1 MQRAKGLTYVVL
13 VLIGCLGACA
23 TAPLSYDSL
32 CEEIIRNA
40 RSAGSA
46 LEKGEKERAES
57 SIEAARLTYEKAT
70 ALDPQEPQ
78 AYLSMAILYAK
89 TLQFTKS
96 LPLFDRVLEL
106 VAHDPEATAM
116 VRQSQ
121 QTTLYAWYSS
131 ERDAVYAEGAGD
143 HFKAHEWALK
153 QLTVSPN
160 PALTLHET
168 ATLEMMLCEH
178 DAAHCIS
185 SYEHFTQSQEAVF
198 AEYTH
203 GKHCTGSSR
212 LYIGSWERHPDV
224 TTQRLADGLLLHTV
238 RKKVRLVGRDGV
250 VLLAGNDGDCSLLSP
265 SSDASMSLGDNIF
278 DPKKGESAYPTVLPS
293 GKRYLSLVQFAG
305 SAFYHWLC
313 ETLPRLAAARKYL
326 AGFEEVS
333 VIVPSSPDAPFIED
347 TIRNLLKS
355 WGLAPR
361 VVTYSPPMLI
371 PDGALHYVGWE
382 PQPCPPRDERWPPSG
397 AHCPYLAHPHA
408 LRLGRDSIHEVLGP
422 RANGPTSA
430 EKYVLVAS
438 RTRSLQMRQFDESAL
453 IALIESTLAQSDLRS
468 RYSVKV
474 FSQSEGLEPTLRL
487 FRGAAAVVGVHGGA
501 LSNIIACDAG
511 TPILE
516 IGFNSTGGQVY
527 RHVASA
533 LGLPYFFVHVDVDAL
548 GRGIG
553 APHVTYPADVVSKQ
567 LRSAIQLVGQPPNE
581 DF

>member
-1 MQRAKGLTYVVL
+1 MIRRLEVFLLLLAVLAGISVASTKYDKLCDTIVKHAKR
-13 VLIGCLGACA
+13 
-23 TAPLSYDSL
+23 TAKEYNAGRSQQA
-32 CEEIIRNA
+32 EGEIKKA
-40 RSAGSA
+40 YKAF
-46 LEKGEKERAES
+46 
-57 SIEAARLTYEKAT
+57 EAAT

-78 AYLSMAILYAK
+78 AYLSMAIFLGNIHR
-89 TLQFTKS
+89 FNES

-106 VAHDPEATAM
+106 VAHDSEATAM

-143 HFKAHEWALK
+143 LFKAREWALK

-160 PALTLHET
+160 PALTLHQI
-168 ATLEMMLCEH
+168 ATIEVMLCEY

-185 SYEHFTQSQEAVF
+185 AHEHFTQSQEAVF

-224 TTQRLADGLLLHTV
+224 TTQQLADGLLLHTV
-238 RKKVRLVGRDGV
+238 RKKVTLVGRDGV
-250 VLLAGNDGDCSLLSP
+250 VLLAGNDCSVLSP
-265 SSDASMSLGDNIF
+265 SSDVFLSLGDNIF
-278 DPKKGESAYPTVLPS
+278 DPKKGESAYPMVLPS

-361 VVTYSPPMLI
+361 VVTYLPPMLI

-438 RTRSLQMRQFDESAL
+438 RTRSLQMRQFDEPAL
-453 IALIESTLAQSDLRS
+453 VALIESTLAQSDLRS

-516 IGFNSTGGQVY
+516 IGFNSTGAQAY
-527 RHVASA
+527 RHIASA

-553 APHVTYPADVVSKQ
+553 TPHVTYPADVVSKQ
-567 LRSAIQLVGQPPNE
+567 LRTAIQLVEQPPNE
-581 DF
+581 DL